1 MSMTGDESIT
11 FDGDGSLIVLVRKL
25 LDKAEATQNAH
36 EADAFAR
43 KAAELVA
50 RHRIEPSR
58 LRGGVQGSGDDLAIR
73 DIPMGRGAYAR
84 GRLALLDTI
93 ARYHDVRV
101 VFASTPTGTVAH
113 AAGFTS
119 DLDVVQILYQ
129 SLHNQAAAQMADQ
142 RRATAAATQ
151 QFRRS
156 FLFGFADRLDHVL
169 AEVRRSV
176 QSQATATQA
185 SASSTE
191 LALRERNELVD
202 EFLAQSFGRIRTARP
217 AGAAQIGG
225 FSAGAAA
232 AERADVGRS
241 RIGGRREIG
250 PGG

>member
-1 MSMTGDESIT
+1 MAGDEALTS
-11 FDGDGSLIVLVRKL
+11 DDDESLIVLVRKL
-25 LDKAEATQNAH
+25 MDKAEATQNAH

-50 RHRIEPSR
+50 RYRIEPSR

-129 SLHNQAAAQMADQ
+129 SLHTQAAAQMTDQ
-142 RRATAAATQ
+142 RRATAVATQ

-185 SASSTE
+185 SESSTE
-191 LALRERNELVD
+191 LALRERNERVD

-250 PGG
+250 PGR

>member
-1 MSMTGDESIT
+1 MTGNKRIT
-11 FDGDGSLIVLVRKL
+11 FDGDESLIVLVRKL
-25 LDKAEATQNAH
+25 MDKAEATRNAH

-58 LRGGVQGSGDDLAIR
+58 LRGGVHGSGNDLAIR
-73 DIPMGRGAYAR
+73 EFALGRGAYVR

-93 ARYHDVRV
+93 ARFHDVRV

-119 DLDVVQILYQ
+119 DLDVVEILYQ
-129 SLHNQAAAQMADQ
+129 SLHTQAAAQMADQ

-176 QSQATATQA
+176 HSQAEATQT

-191 LALRERNELVD
+191 LALRERNERVD
-202 EFLAQSFGRIRTARP
+202 EFLGQSFGRIRTARP

-241 RIGGRREIG
+241 RIGGRREIL

>member
-1 MSMTGDESIT
+1 MTSDETIT
-11 FDGDGSLIVLVRKL
+11 SDADESLIVLVRKL

-58 LRGGVQGSGDDLAIR
+58 LRGGAQGSGEDLAIR
-73 DIPMGRGAYAR
+73 DISIGRGAYVR

-101 VFASTPTGTVAH
+101 VFTSTPTGTVAH

-119 DLDVVQILYQ
+119 DLDVVEMLYQ
-129 SLHNQAAAQMADQ
+129 SLHTQVAAQMAEHS
-142 RRATAAATQ
+142 RATAAATQ

-156 FLFGFADRLDHVL
+156 FLFGFADRLDQVL
-169 AEVRRSV
+169 ADVRRSV
-176 QSQATATQA
+176 RSQATETHE
-185 SASSTE
+185 SASSTD
-191 LALRERNELVD
+191 LALRERNERVD
-202 EFLAQSFGRIRTARP
+202 EFLAQSFGRIRTARR

-232 AERADVGRS
+232 AERADVGRL

>member
-1 MSMTGDESIT
+1 MTSDETITLDADES
-11 FDGDGSLIVLVRKL
+11 LIALVRKL

-36 EADAFAR
+36 EADAFAK

-58 LRGGVQGSGDDLAIR
+58 LRGGAQGFGDDLAIR
-73 DIPMGRGAYAR
+73 DISMGRGAYAR

-119 DLDVVQILYQ
+119 DLDVVEMLYQ
-129 SLHNQAAAQMADQ
+129 SLHTQVAAQMAEQ

-156 FLFGFADRLDHVL
+156 FLFGFADRLDQVL
-169 AEVRRSV
+169 GEVRRSV
-176 QSQATATQA
+176 HSQAKATQE

-191 LALRERNELVD
+191 LALRERNERVD
-202 EFLAQSFGRIRTARP
+202 EFLAQSFGRIRSARP

-232 AERADVGRS
+232 AERADIGRS
-241 RIGGRREIG
+241 KIGGRREIG

>member
-1 MSMTGDESIT
+1 MTGDEAIT
-11 FDGDGSLIVLVRKL
+11 SDDNESLIVLVRKL
-25 LDKAEATQNAH
+25 MEKAEATQNVH

-58 LRGGVQGSGDDLAIR
+58 FRGGVQGSGDDLAIR

-129 SLHNQAAAQMADQ
+129 SLHTQAAAQMADQ

-176 QSQATATQA
+176 QLQGTATQA
-185 SASSTE
+185 SESSTE
-191 LALRERNELVD
+191 LALRERNERVD

-250 PGG
+250 PGR